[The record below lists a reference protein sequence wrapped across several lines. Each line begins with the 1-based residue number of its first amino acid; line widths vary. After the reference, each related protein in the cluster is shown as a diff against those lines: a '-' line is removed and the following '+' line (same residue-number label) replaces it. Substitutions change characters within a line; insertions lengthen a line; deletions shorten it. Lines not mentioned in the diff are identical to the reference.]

1 MEAPRICAAAVLA
14 SAPKANTPD
23 LCAAGMAAELEEL
36 SPKVKLL
43 STFSLSCP
51 AAEPNFTTSIPPS
64 SPSQK
69 EYIGR
74 SLTGKALCSSGKAL
88 CSSPPNAYDGSSESI
103 FADGLN
109 VVAAAATGLGSPKV
123 NVGSAS
129 SSASGS
135 IVTGCAACVSGVPV
149 ANSGGA
155 LFCSGARSLKG
166 L

>member
-1 MEAPRICAAAVLA
+1 MEAPRFCAAAVLA
-14 SAPKANTPD
+14 SAPKVNTPD

-74 SLTGKALCSSGKAL
+74 SLTGKELCSCKAL

-103 FADGLN
+103 FAEGLN
-109 VVAAAATGLGSPKV
+109 VVAGAATGLGSPKV
-123 NVGSAS
+123 NVGRAS

-135 IVTGCAACVSGVPV
+135 MVTGCAACVSGVPV

-155 LFCSGARSLKG
+155 LFAAVHGH
-166 L
+166 